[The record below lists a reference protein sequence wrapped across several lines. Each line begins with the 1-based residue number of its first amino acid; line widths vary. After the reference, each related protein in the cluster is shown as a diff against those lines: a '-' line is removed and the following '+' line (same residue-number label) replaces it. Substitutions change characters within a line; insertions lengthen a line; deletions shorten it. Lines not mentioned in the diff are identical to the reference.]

1 MPAVTQVNSIRPRY
15 ALGVVRSPEILKPTP
30 ITKQRADAVIGL
42 PGVVGD
48 SGHRKISRGI
58 WETHLASTRDRV
70 SQRDNLARESITWPG
85 LSWESDG
92 GIVAEKPGN
101 AGGAKAL

>member
-15 ALGVVRSPEILKPTP
+15 ALGVARLPEVLKPTP
-30 ITKQRADAVIGL
+30 IMKQRVDAVIGL

-58 WETHLASTRDRV
+58 WETHLVLALAGYV
-70 SQRDNLARESITWPG
+70 SGATW
-85 LSWESDG
+85 L
-92 GIVAEKPGN
+92 GN
-101 AGGAKAL
+101 Q